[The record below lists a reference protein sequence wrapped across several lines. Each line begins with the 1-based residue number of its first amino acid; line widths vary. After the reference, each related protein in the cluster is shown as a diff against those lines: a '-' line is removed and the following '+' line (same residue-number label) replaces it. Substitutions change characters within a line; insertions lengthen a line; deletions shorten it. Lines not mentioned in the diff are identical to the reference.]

1 MRRLLLIL
9 GLVVASAAFAQ
20 PTITNAEYFVGADP
34 GQGLATAITV
44 STPGAA
50 VPLAWTIPTGSLTPN
65 LYRVFVRVRTNL
77 GLWGPVTNSYLII
90 SAATQVPLLVT
101 QFEWSVDGGAYTA
114 VDIADASIVS
124 INQLLSTVSLAPGVL
139 HKVNI
144 RVSDNTGRTS
154 PTTLAYLAIAAP
166 NHVPRLITQFEY
178 AVDGDAFST
187 VDITDASPANLAQ
200 VISTVG
206 LAPGVLHSVKFRVTD
221 DLGRVSVITNQ
232 YLPIAG
238 ATFVTRDVASFEYW
252 VDSNPPTIVDNVDA
266 PIINISE
273 LIATGSIP
281 VGLHK
286 LNIRT
291 TDNTG
296 RVGVA
301 HDGAFIVMSPFQNSV
316 PRTIVA
322 AEVFVG
328 NDPGVG
334 NGVNIPLPVDG
345 VWDESSEP
353 FLHVFTGFDVGYYRV
368 GYRTQDNL
376 GRWSGVEYDSLL
388 VGPLLTVLPSGND
401 IILNWEFPDGIDK
414 YYVYRSPNIAGPFAV
429 IDSTTVRSYTD
440 PGITTTLDKGFY
452 YVTFRDDSISLQQ
465 PGGTPVGR

>member
-1 MRRLLLIL
+1 MRRILLIL

-20 PTITNAEYFVGADP
+20 PTITNAEYYIGADP
-34 GQGLATAITV
+34 GQGLASAITV
-44 STPGAA
+44 PTPGAA
-50 VPLAWTIPTGSLTPN
+50 VNLAWTIPTGNLTPN

-90 SAATQVPLLVT
+90 SAASQTPLLVT
-101 QFEWSVDGGAYTA
+101 QFEWSVDGGAYTP
-114 VDIADASIVS
+114 VDVADASTVNL
-124 INQLLSTVSLAPGVL
+124 NQLLSTVALAPGVL
-139 HKVNI
+139 HKVNL
-144 RVSDNTGRTS
+144 RVTDNTGRTG
-154 PTTLAYLAIAAP
+154 PTNLAYLAITAP
-166 NHVPRLITQFEY
+166 NHVTRLVTQFEY
-178 AVDGDAFST
+178 AVDGGGFTA
-187 VDITDASPANLAQ
+187 VDIADASSANLAQ
-200 VISTVG
+200 IIATG
-206 LAPGVLHSVKFRVTD
+206 ALAPGVLHSVKFRVTD

-238 ATFVTRDVASFEYW
+238 ATFFTNNVTSFDYW
-252 VDSNPPTIVDNVDA
+252 VDSNPPTTIDNADA

-273 LIATGSIP
+273 LVSTSGMP
-281 VGLHK
+281 VGLHS

-296 RVGVA
+296 RTGLV
-301 HDGAFIVMSPFQNSV
+301 HNGAFIVMSPFQNSV
-316 PRTIVA
+316 PRTIAA

-345 VWDESSEP
+345 VWEESNEP
-353 FLHVFTGFDVGYYRV
+353 FAHVYTGFDVGYYRI

-388 VGPLLTVLPSGND
+388 VGPLLTVLPSGNN

-414 YYVYRSPNIAGPFAV
+414 YYVYRSPNTAGPFAV
-429 IDSTTVRSYTD
+429 IDSTTARTYTD
-440 PGITTTLDKGFY
+440 LGITTTLDKGFY

-465 PGGTPVGR
+465 PGGTPIIR